1 MNVNFKTKTCNKNGR
16 LDQKTITRKIN
27 LRFCFTRVIN
37 FSYEHFSVESS
48 YLLLL
53 FFLKLKT
60 IFNFAL
66 T

>member
-16 LDQKTITRKIN
+16 LDQKTLIRKIN